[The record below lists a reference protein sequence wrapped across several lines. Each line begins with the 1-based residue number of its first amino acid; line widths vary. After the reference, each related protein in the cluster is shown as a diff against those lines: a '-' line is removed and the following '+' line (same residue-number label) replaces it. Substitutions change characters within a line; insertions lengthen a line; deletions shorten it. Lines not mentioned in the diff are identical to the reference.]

1 MNMNWKIK
9 EYLQHFSMKQ
19 KGLYIGI
26 ACISMFILGI
36 VGYIFI
42 LFLGNY
48 VIDEKKFVMNSA
60 TSLVDQNGQEL
71 TKLYVENR
79 DVVSINNIPEHVQ
92 QAFISVEDMRFYEHH
107 GIDLKAIGRALYRDI
122 LAGGKVE
129 GGSTITQ
136 QLAKNIFLT
145 NDKTLLR
152 KTKEV
157 VIAINL
163 ENRYSKKKLL
173 EMYLNQI
180 YFGHGAYG
188 IQAASHLYFNRDV
201 SELTVEQGAL
211 LAALPKAPNSYS
223 PILHPDRSLQRRN
236 VVLNS
241 MQRAGYLSAEKV
253 VRLQGRTLSID
264 VQQRVKEP
272 AFLTY
277 IDMVME
283 EAKIKYHLSNEE
295 LLKGG
300 YKITVPMNRDAQKVA
315 FDLFQ
320 ENKYFPGTDDG
331 VQGSFLLMDNQTGGV
346 LSAIGGRDYVQKG
359 LNRLQ
364 MKRQP
369 GSTMKPLAVY
379 GPALQEKL
387 FKPYSLLEDQQ
398 TSYNGYTPR
407 NIDGS
412 YAGEVTMYDAL
423 KDSKNAPAVW
433 ALNELGIH
441 KGKEYLNQLGMPIH
455 DKGLAIALGGLD
467 EGVTPLQLVSAY
479 RSLATTG
486 STIEPYFIQKIEDR
500 NHNII
505 AKAEKVERKVFSK
518 QTAWYMTRML
528 EGVVEEGTAS
538 TGEFNGALA
547 GKTGSTSYQAVKGA
561 TRDTWFVGY
570 TPAVVGAVWMGYDK
584 TDENHYL
591 TKGSSHPTR
600 LFKDILT
607 QSSLKHATAFTQPKD
622 TKDLE
627 APIRLHAVED
637 LSSNVTFKPL
647 GLFTVKLE
655 WTPSEDERVIYHVYE
670 ERNGEAELVAKV
682 EGEGTYEI
690 ERVNVLNLPAYYV
703 VPYNKQTK
711 QQGKQSNEVIP
722 AFFGNEQRLK
732 QAEAS

>member
-1 MNMNWKIK
+1 
-9 EYLQHFSMKQ
+9 MKQ
-19 KGLYIGI
+19 KGFYFTL
-26 ACISMFILGI
+26 ACISMFVLGV

-60 TSLVDQNGQEL
+60 TRLVDQNGQEI

-79 DVVSINNIPEHVQ
+79 DLVTIKQIPEHVQ
-92 QAFISVEDMRFYEHH
+92 QAFISVEDVRFYHHH
-107 GIDLKAIGRALYRDI
+107 GIDVKAIGRALYRD
-122 LAGGKVE
+122 LVAGGKVE

-163 ENRYSKKKLL
+163 EKRYSKKKLL

-188 IQAASHLYFNRDV
+188 IEAASHLYFNKDV
-201 SELTVEQGAL
+201 SDLTVEQGAL

-223 PILHPDRSLQRRN
+223 PILHPEKSLQRRN

-241 MQRAGYLSAEKV
+241 MQRADYLSAEEV
-253 VRLQGRTLSID
+253 VRLQGRTLGTD

-283 EAKIKYHLSNEE
+283 EAKTKYHLSNEE

-300 YKITVPMNRDAQKVA
+300 YKITVPMSRDIQNVA

-320 ENKYFPGTDDG
+320 ENKYFPGTDHG
-331 VQGSFLLMDNQTGGV
+331 AQGSFLLMDNQTGGV

-364 MKRQP
+364 VKRQP
-369 GSTMKPLAVY
+369 GSIMKPLAVY

-387 FKPYSLLEDQQ
+387 FRPYSLLEDKQ
-398 TSYNGYTPR
+398 TAYNGYIPR

-412 YAGEVTMYDAL
+412 YEGEVTMYDAL

-433 ALNELGIH
+433 ALNELGVRTS
-441 KGKEYLNQLGMPIH
+441 KDYLNRLGMPVE
-455 DKGLAIALGGLD
+455 DKGLAIALGGLG
-467 EGVTPLQLVSAY
+467 EGVSPVQLVSAY
-479 RSLATTG
+479 RAFATTG
-486 STIEPYFIQKIEDR
+486 STIQPYFIQKIEDR
-500 NHNII
+500 ENNVI
-505 AKAEKVERKVFSK
+505 AKAEKVEKKVFSK

-528 EGVVEEGTAS
+528 EGVVEEGTAQS
-538 TGEFNGALA
+538 GTFEGALA
-547 GKTGSTSYQAVKGA
+547 GKTGSTSYSAIKGA

-570 TPAVVGAVWMGYDK
+570 TPDVVGAVWMGYDK
-584 TDENHYL
+584 TNENHYL
-591 TKGSSHPTR
+591 TKGSSYPTR
-600 LFKDILT
+600 LFKDILM
-607 QSSLKHATAFTQPKD
+607 QSNLKHATAFNQPSD

-627 APIRLHAVED
+627 APIRLHAVDD
-637 LSSNVTFKPL
+637 LSSDVTFKPL
-647 GLFTVKLE
+647 GLFTVKLQ

-682 EGEGTYEI
+682 EGQGAYEV
-690 ERVNVLNLPAYYV
+690 ERVNVLHLPTYYV

-711 QQGKQSNEVIP
+711 KHGKQSNEVIP
-722 AFFGNEQRLK
+722 AFFGSEQSLK
-732 QAEAS
+732 QEEAS